1 MKECR
6 TVDAGII
13 TPQVNAYTFPSGPRG
28 VGIKDVTQEG
38 NTIVFTF
45 DNDSVEKFVFPDWWF
60 GTRSEYN
67 ALSEG
72 EKTSKQLY
80 FIEEGS

>member
-1 MKECR
+1 MNECK
-6 TVDAGII
+6 TVNAGII
-13 TPQVNAYTFPSGPRG
+13 TQQVNAYTFPSGPRG
-28 VGIKDVTQEG
+28 IGIKDVAQKG

-45 DNDSVEKFVFPDWWF
+45 DNDSVEEFVFPDWWF
-60 GTRSEYN
+60 GTRDEYN
-67 ALSEG
+67 ALTDN